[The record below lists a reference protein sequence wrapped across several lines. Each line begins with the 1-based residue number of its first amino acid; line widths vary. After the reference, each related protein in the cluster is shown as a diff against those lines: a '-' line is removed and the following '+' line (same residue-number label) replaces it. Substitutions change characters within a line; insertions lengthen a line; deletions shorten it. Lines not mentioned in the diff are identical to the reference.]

1 MKRRKRLLAGLLCAI
16 LSVTTVM
23 PTGIQASAKQS
34 EQGGASLIAEETAG
48 KAAELKVRNTEAGAE
63 DTGTETATETEV
75 VTEKEAET
83 ETETAAKMEAETE
96 TETAAEKEA
105 ETETETVAEQEAE
118 TGTETEEEPEAG
130 EYPNAEIPFEIGGTD
145 IYAGLGNISLYR
157 TSRVDVT
164 AAKYDPRIEAPD
176 EMTAVGNQN
185 PYGTCWAF
193 AMMATL
199 ENSMIRQEFSDNSI
213 NLSERHL
220 AYFTRNS
227 GSDKLGNAS
236 GDTIISSP
244 EDAYLRTGGNAILAA
259 SRLMNWQG
267 AAAEADYP
275 YFDTGLID
283 AAKAQEAAVLAH
295 DVYFV
300 PTKAASREE
309 KMEAVK
315 KLIAEYGC
323 VQWSYMHKNTYYNS
337 ATHAYF
343 DPKDTSTNHAITV
356 VGWDDD
362 YPLENFS
369 STNRPG
375 SNGAWIVKNSWGAA
389 WGENGYFYISYEDT
403 SIGSANPA
411 SVSVAALPDT
421 YDNNYFHGNTAYLP
435 KKLSSYKKVSQVY
448 QIQSAGEQLEAI
460 SVMLYSDKTDY
471 SIQIYINPELTEGVV
486 KNPESGEEMLDTPIT
501 GRTGYAGLYTID
513 LPEAVALAKGDY
525 LAIVIDFSASDNT
538 GKSYAYLYTDSTD
551 SQTITASGRSYEIQ
565 DKNEVHPGESFYYS
579 SGSWIDA
586 GMNDNFN
593 FRINALT
600 TNSELVLSENRL
612 ELAKNR
618 VRKLSVLQLPTGS
631 TEQTVSFVSSNENV
645 VTVSADGFVTGI
657 SAGSAAITAKSKDDN
672 GKEASAVCKVTVT
685 DTTDIAG
692 GSYEGI
698 IWFIDENGKLTVEG
712 TGEFAPAGSKEDA
725 DTTKKRSAPW
735 YAWNEKITSAKVKVT
750 GMTDASYMFDGCRNL
765 TDVDFD
771 EFDTSQITDMTRMFY
786 DCYGLNSLDLSGFDT
801 GRVQY
806 MEGMFQSCTNLESLN
821 LSSFDTG
828 SVTNMHELF
837 CNCYDLKEI
846 DLEHFNTS
854 KVTDMSFMFGE
865 CRSLTNIDL
874 SHFDTGSV
882 TDMTRMF
889 INCWKLTD
897 LDLSNFDT
905 ENVTGMTWMFYGCT
919 QLETVDLSGFDMGK
933 TDAERVWGIAPH
945 VDKLAD
951 MFEECPNL
959 SVIYAPANLP
969 HSVDL
974 PLGDEN
980 DIWYQPEGEWCQ
992 SGETKITELPK
1003 NLKDSILL
1011 TKNERPKVSC
1021 LTVEKTKT
1029 DYECGE
1035 AITLEDLTVSYVNHR
1050 GMPAILLQTADYTTN
1065 AAEIDLSTPGVKT
1078 LIIIHKDEET
1088 GKEVTAEIELT
1099 AVYIL
1104 REGSLLIR
1112 LSDEAFDGVIYDGT
1126 PKTPALEVK
1135 TSLAG
1140 VLLTEGQDY
1149 TAVYENNIDAGTASV
1164 TITGQNEYQGT
1175 ASFSF
1180 TIEKAAAPEAEEAEV
1195 CYPYGREQKEQT
1207 FDIAGRFTKYGKITG
1222 YHVSYTENTE
1232 ADRQIFSEAPY
1243 IADGILC
1250 YSTNAGQ
1257 EGDLAKITTEV
1268 SFANYENTVVVLNV
1282 KFVDAG
1288 FVYTVTF
1295 DMGGHGAE
1303 IPPVIVY
1310 GYGGLIDEPK
1320 QPEEKGYR
1328 FLGWYKD
1335 KDCTELWNF
1344 NTDMVEDNMTL
1355 YAGWL
1360 AVPQRVISAGELYIQ
1375 EIKKQ
1380 TYTGSPIK
1388 PALQV
1393 YAAAK
1398 DGNDIPLKQ
1407 GKDYTIKFYNNIN
1420 ADSVQKT
1427 GGISANGE
1435 EGDNGFTKSLPY
1447 AVITGKGNY
1456 TGTVY
1461 QNFHIAPAVIVDE
1474 DSANADK
1481 DGADA
1486 KNNTTLAQGFTLKY
1500 KDQLT
1505 SGKKAQKPFTSI
1517 KYKKSMKLGRDYTLQ
1532 LSALEA
1538 YDAQGNVFRKGAV
1551 IGTAGSTLQDTTA
1564 PAIPAGAKGSFLLTL
1579 TGKGNYSGTVQKTVY
1594 VSDKSHLMK
1603 NASVVLG
1610 KNQKKLEYAG
1620 ENISL
1625 TLTPAYYDT
1634 SVKKYYGFKENAGVI
1649 VMDTETELEKS
1660 NVFTVKL
1667 GKTYLKYGEDFEVDY
1682 VNNAAVGTATMR
1694 LKGIGEYSGTKD
1706 ITFRITGTAFHTN
1719 NISIDGL
1726 QASME
1731 YTGKALTQN
1740 GVVLKG
1746 INGSK
1751 SGEELVYRKD
1761 YTISYKNNLKK
1772 GTATMTFTAKPS
1784 SGYTGSFKK
1793 TFKIDAAMLAAKGTA
1808 EDTVEILT
1816 VTPAEDRIEYTENGI
1831 HFMGKVVYTKAGAKI
1846 SDRISLKNKEG
1857 FVLKEGTD
1865 YTVSYSNNKAVTAGT
1880 AGLPPAMTIKGRGNY
1895 TGELTVTFEISK
1907 ASLEENENLSVTTT
1921 AVAYNKTK
1929 AWEYEYRPKV
1939 KLMDGGQALSAQKDY
1954 DITYYL
1960 CGQGS
1965 LHDYFTDS
1973 RTLRPYAVVTA
1984 KEEGNYEGSR
1994 KVGLTVY
2001 QNKLTGSNLYVVMT
2015 QDASQLT
2022 YTGEQVR
2029 PEVTVYYGDPKEV
2042 KKAKKEKVTDENTLL
2057 QTYGLKKLVP
2067 KEGESGD
2074 YHITGGD
2081 YILTYGTNTAAGKNK
2096 GSVTI
2101 TGTDLYGGSVKVK
2114 FTILKKDVYNASK

>member
-23 PTGIQASAKQS
+23 QAGIQASAKQL

-48 KAAELKVRNTEAGAE
+48 KAAEPKVRNTEAGAE
-63 DTGTETATETEV
+63 
-75 VTEKEAET
+75 
-83 ETETAAKMEAETE
+83 
-96 TETAAEKEA
+96 

-118 TGTETEEEPEAG
+118 TGTETEEELEAETENSGEEAENATMSETISDEIMPIPLEQAEAG
-130 EYPNAEIPFEIGGTD
+130 EYPNAELPFEIGGTD

-199 ENSMIRQEFSDNSI
+199 ENSMIRQGFSDNSI

-236 GDTIISSP
+236 GDTILSSP

-283 AAKAQEAAVLAH
+283 AAKAQETAVLAH

-300 PTKAASREE
+300 PTKAAGREE
-309 KMEAVK
+309 KTDAVK

-323 VQWSYMHKNTYYNS
+323 VQWSYMHKSTYYNS
-337 ATHAYF
+337 ATHAYY

-375 SNGAWIVKNSWGAA
+375 SNGAWIVKNSWGEE

-435 KKLSSYKKVSQVY
+435 GRLSAYKKVSQVY

-471 SIQIYINPELTEGVV
+471 SIQIYSNPELTEGVV

-551 SQTITASGRSYEIQ
+551 SQTITVSGKSYEIQ

-586 GMNDNFN
+586 GMNDYFN

-645 VTVSADGFVTGI
+645 VTVSADGLVTGI
-657 SAGSAAITAKSKDDN
+657 NAGNATITAKTKAYN

-685 DTTDIAG
+685 DMTDIAS
-692 GSYEGI
+692 GSYGGI
-698 IWFIDENGKLTVEG
+698 LWYIDENGKLTVEG
-712 TGEFAPAGSKEDA
+712 TGEFAPAGSKEAA
-725 DTTKKRSAPW
+725 DTTLKRSAPW
-735 YAWNEKITSAKVKVT
+735 YAWNNEITSAKIKVT

-765 TDVDFD
+765 TEVDFD
-771 EFDTSQITDMTRMFY
+771 EFDTSQITDMTRMFC
-786 DCYGLNSLDLSGFDT
+786 DCYGLKSLDLSG
-801 GRVQY
+801 
-806 MEGMFQSCTNLESLN
+806 
-821 LSSFDTG
+821 
-828 SVTNMHELF
+828 
-837 CNCYDLKEI
+837 
-846 DLEHFNTS
+846 
-854 KVTDMSFMFGE
+854 
-865 CRSLTNIDL
+865 
-874 SHFDTGSV
+874 
-882 TDMTRMF
+882 
-889 INCWKLTD
+889 
-897 LDLSNFDT
+897 FDT
-905 ENVTGMTWMFYGCT
+905 ENVTGMTGMFHGCK
-919 QLETVDLSGFDMGK
+919 QLETLDLSGFDMGK
-933 TDAERVWGIAPH
+933 TDAERVWGMEPH

-951 MFEECPNL
+951 MFVECPNL
-959 SVIYAPANLP
+959 SVIYAPVNLP
-969 HSVDL
+969 HSVGL

-1003 NLKDSILL
+1003 NLKNSILL

-1050 GMPAILLQTADYTTN
+1050 GMPAALLQAADYTTN
-1065 AAEIDLSTPGVKT
+1065 AAGIDLSTPGVKT
-1078 LIIIHKDEET
+1078 LIITHKDGET

-1112 LSDEAFDGVIYDGT
+1112 LSEEAPDGVIYDGT

-1149 TAVYENNIDAGTASV
+1149 TAVYENNVGAGTASV
-1164 TITGQNEYQGT
+1164 TITGQKDYQGT
-1175 ASFSF
+1175 VRFSF
-1180 TIEKAAAPEAEEAEV
+1180 TIKKAAAPGAEEAEV

-1207 FDIAGRFTKYGKITG
+1207 FDIAGRFTKYGEITG

-1282 KFVDAG
+1282 KFKDAG
-1288 FVYTVTF
+1288 IVYTVTF

-1303 IPPVIVY
+1303 ILPVTVY

-1320 QPEEKGYR
+1320 QPEEKDYR

-1407 GKDYTIKFYNNIN
+1407 GKDYTIRFYNNIN

-1427 GGISANGE
+1427 GGISADGE

-1456 TGTVY
+1456 MGTVY
-1461 QNFHIAPAVIVDE
+1461 QNFHITPAVIVDE

-1481 DGADA
+1481 GGADA

-1538 YDAQGNVFRKGAV
+1538 YDAQGNAFQKGAV
-1551 IGTAGSTLQDTTA
+1551 TGTAGSTLQDTTA

-1594 VSDKSHLMK
+1594 VSDKGHLMK

-1808 EDTVEILT
+1808 EDTVEILA

-1880 AGLPPAMTIKGRGNY
+1880 AELPPTMTIKGRGNY
-1895 TGELTVTFEISK
+1895 TGELAVRFEISK

-1939 KLMDGGQALSAQKDY
+1939 ELMDGRQALSAQKDY
-1954 DITYYL
+1954 DIIYYL

-1973 RTLRPYAVVTA
+1973 PALRPYAVVTA

-2001 QNKLTGSNLYVVMT
+2001 QNKLTGSSLYVVMT
-2015 QDASQLT
+2015 QDTSQLT

-2029 PEVTVYYGDPKEV
+2029 PEVTVYYGDPKEI
-2042 KKAKKEKVTDENTLL
+2042 KKAKREKVTDENTLL

-2067 KEGESGD
+2067 EEGKNGD
-2074 YHITGGD
+2074 YHIAGGD

-2101 TGTDLYGGSVKVK
+2101 TGTGLYGGSVKVK
-2114 FTILKKDVYNASK
+2114 FTILKKDVYHASK